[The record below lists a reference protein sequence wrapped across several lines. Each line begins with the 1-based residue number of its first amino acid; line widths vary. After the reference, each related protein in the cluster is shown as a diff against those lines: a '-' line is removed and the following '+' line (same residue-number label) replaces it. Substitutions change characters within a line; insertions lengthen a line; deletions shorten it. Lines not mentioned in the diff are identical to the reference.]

1 MIEEQ
6 SMDLGVGSGIMLV
19 SYCYPKLFVV
29 LYIIILALRH
39 SLLQMWKLNASEEVD
54 DDLFALACGP
64 DLRVRSYS
72 TCVVNGVRYCTIER
86 DKNKKT
92 QNSGVACAGTYR
104 SEIIDFYG
112 TLKEIIELQYNAK
125 NDGTKRS
132 IVVFRCDWYKLD
144 GKHTAVRD
152 DGFFKS
158 INIGSLWYKKDC
170 FILAT
175 QATQVFYLPDNK
187 NGPNWRIV
195 QTFKHR
201 HLYNVSEID
210 GVVSIAAPYQEQSCF
225 VDIGRRPEVSE
236 ILPDMP
242 LNRVDEDGL
251 LVDVAEVARLTKE
264 NQSKTITEDEE
275 NDEVDD
281 DTLME
286 YCSEEEDV
294 PVEVDSDDE

>member
-1 MIEEQ
+1 
-6 SMDLGVGSGIMLV
+6 
-19 SYCYPKLFVV
+19 
-29 LYIIILALRH
+29 
-39 SLLQMWKLNASEEVD
+39 MWKLNASEEVD

-72 TCVVNGVRYCTIER
+72 TCVVNGVRYCTVER

-144 GKHTAVRD
+144 GKHTALKD
-152 DGFFKS
+152 DGFYKS
-158 INIGSLWYKKDC
+158 INISNLWYKNDC

-187 NGPNWRIV
+187 YGQNWRIV

-210 GVVSIAAPYQEQSCF
+210 GVVSTAAPYQEQTCV
-225 VDIGRRPEVSE
+225 VDTGRRPEVSD
-236 ILPDMP
+236 ILSDLP
-242 LNRVDEDGL
+242 LSRDDEDAIVVHG
-251 LVDVAEVARLTKE
+251 AEVALLNKQ
-264 NQSKTITEDEE
+264 NQLNANSEAEECDEKV
-275 NDEVDD
+275 DE
-281 DTLME
+281 TLME
-286 YCSEEEDV
+286 YYSEEEV
-294 PVEVDSDDE
+294 APAEVDSDDE